1 MTKSSSSSW
10 TLIKNPHC
18 WGWLVAATLSKCL
31 HAGPKV
37 CARLCWAV
45 TSKREGWLVE
55 LKVEVRKAAEFAM
68 ELFIL
73 LTDVSVS

>member
-1 MTKSSSSSW
+1 M
-10 TLIKNPHC
+10 
-18 WGWLVAATLSKCL
+18 
-31 HAGPKV
+31 